1 MKEFKVNAAL
11 LLDVGSM
18 KTLGASVNDGYSQVD
33 TSGVETLSVAN
44 RYAGQCEAVK
54 SLLDEYIQLV
64 NKDTQEI
71 SEAIISAQTKDA
83 GIARFFKK

>member
-1 MKEFKVNAAL
+1 MKEFKVNAAP

-18 KTLGASVNDGYSQVD
+18 KTVGASVNDGYSKVD
-33 TSGVETLSVAN
+33 TSGVETLNVAT

-54 SLLDEYIQLV
+54 LLLDEYIQLV